1 MVAITCILSSIS
13 SRRSFMNSSLPDSL
27 IPTNDAERLQALAPY
42 LVLGPAPDAVFDE
55 VVRLTAKLFDVP
67 IALVSLVEEGSVWF
81 KANFGLPDGGGS
93 GRVDRDQSICSVAIL
108 QDAPIVFEDLRREPC
123 RLTRPDVAEALD
135 MRFYAASPLRNAAG
149 YAIGALCV
157 IGREPRQL
165 GAPEQARLQDL
176 AGVVM
181 KLLDLRLA
189 LHRQPEQA
197 GAVWRQLY
205 DQLDHS
211 LVRLDTLAAL
221 AGYEDSP
228 DTAAARQYGIS
239 REEEADLVTRLLDA
253 QVTAA
258 LAMVAG

>member
-1 MVAITCILSSIS
+1 
-13 SRRSFMNSSLPDSL
+13 MNSSLPDSL
-27 IPTNDAERLQALAPY
+27 IPANDAERLQALAPY
-42 LVLGPAPDAVFDE
+42 LMLGPAPDAVFDE

-81 KANFGLPDGGGS
+81 KANFGLPDAAAD
-93 GRVDRDQSICSVAIL
+93 RVDRDQSICSVAIL
-108 QDAPIVFEDLRREPC
+108 QDAPVVFEDLRREPC
-123 RLTRPDVAEALD
+123 RLTRPEVAEALD

-149 YAIGALCV
+149 YHIGALCV
-157 IGREPRQL
+157 MGREPRQL
-165 GAPEQARLQDL
+165 AGPEQARLQDL

-189 LHRQPEQA
+189 LHRRPEQA

-205 DQLDHS
+205 DQLDRS
-211 LVRLDTLAAL
+211 LTRLDTLAAL

-228 DTAAARQYGIS
+228 DTAAARQYAVS

-258 LAMVAG
+258 LATVAG